1 MRNTTILGSLMAAA
15 LLLLLIPT
23 GTSAQFYRDR
33 YYGRDQNDR
42 FERMQLRNALARLDN
57 SSARLQGDLRFRSRR
72 RVFGIFEYTTV
83 DTNALEQV
91 REFRRAVRQ
100 LRYSTDNGRTLNG
113 SVDEAQAVL
122 ERGVQLD
129 RYLRLR
135 SGSTAVD
142 ADLSDIRSALHV
154 IADTY
159 DLRMPY

>member
-15 LLLLLIPT
+15 LLVLLLPT

-33 YYGRDQNDR
+33 YYDRDQNEQ
-42 FERMQLRNALARLDN
+42 FERGQLRNALARLDN
-57 SSARLQGDLRFRSRR
+57 SSARLQSDLRFSSTRR
-72 RVFGIFEYTTV
+72 LFGIFQYSTV
-83 DTNALEQV
+83 DTNAVEQI
-91 REFRRAVRQ
+91 RDFRRAVRQ
-100 LRYSTDNGRTLNG
+100 LRYSSANGRMLSG
-113 SVDEAQAVL
+113 SVDEAQLVL

-135 SGSTAVD
+135 SGSSAVD

>member
-15 LLLLLIPT
+15 LLVLLLPS

-33 YYGRDQNDR
+33 YYDRDQNER
-42 FERMQLRNALARLDN
+42 FERGQLRNALARLDN
-57 SSARLQGDLRFRSRR
+57 SSARLQSDLRFSSRR
-72 RVFGIFEYTTV
+72 RIFGIFQYSTV
-83 DTNALEQV
+83 DTNALDQI
-91 REFRRAVRQ
+91 RDFRRAVRQ
-100 LRYSTDNGRTLNG
+100 LRNSSDNGRTLNG
-113 SVDEAQAVL
+113 TVDEAQIVL

-159 DLRMPY
+159 DPSMPY

>member
-1 MRNTTILGSLMAAA
+1 MRNTTILGSMMSAV
-15 LLLLLIPT
+15 LLLLLLPA
-23 GTSAQFYRDR
+23 GTSAQYYRDR
-33 YYGRDQNDR
+33 YYDRDQNDQFAR
-42 FERMQLRNALARLDN
+42 VQLRNALARLDN
-57 SSARLQGDLRFRSRR
+57 SSARLRSDLRFGSTR
-72 RVFGIFEYTTV
+72 RVFGIFQYTTV
-83 DTNALEQV
+83 DTNALAQI
-91 REFRRAVRQ
+91 RDFRLAVRQ
-100 LRYSTDNGRTLNG
+100 LRDSSANGRDLSG
-113 SVDEAQAVL
+113 SVDEAQMVL